1 MVYPGFA
8 EKNRMNGTWRDEW
21 RALLALALPLSLTQ
35 LSQVVLG
42 TGLLWLAAQD
52 GAMSLAVMGLAM
64 VLFNQLRTMGVGLIT
79 PTGNLVATALARGEA
94 EQAVRRHLLA
104 GLWLATLAGGFG
116 LLVLCLAGWWLPYL
130 GQDEALLRPTLPV
143 LALLAPGLL
152 PCLWFQVLR
161 QYAVGRKQPGPVLL
175 MTLLGCAFT
184 LLLGYGLLHG
194 AGSLTGRGL
203 AGVALAGTLGHVF
216 ALALFAFWQRSLLF
230 AGLGWQAWRPDFT
243 AMAALWRLGLP
254 VALTYG
260 SEAGFF
266 MLITL
271 LVGSLG
277 ADALAAHSAVNQLV
291 YIAFMVSVGFSHA
304 ASIRISES
312 VARQQF
318 ADCRRIAVLALLT
331 GWVFCALLALVYSL
345 FPQWVL
351 ALFMRESAGAVY
363 PLAASLLLL
372 AMWLQ
377 FFDSWQ
383 NIAVGLLRG
392 QADTVSSFRLST
404 LAYWGAGLPLAWWL
418 SQAHGL
424 AGVWYGLIAGLVL
437 ASLLMLRQFFR
448 ALPATA
454 TLQAEAA

>member
-1 MVYPGFA
+1 MRQV
-8 EKNRMNGTWRDEW
+8 WLDQW
-21 RALLALALPLSLTQ
+21 SQLLALALPLSLTQ

-79 PTGNLVATALARGEA
+79 PTGNLVATAVARGED
-94 EQAVRRHLLA
+94 EDAVRRHLLA

-116 LLVLCLAGWWLPYL
+116 VVVLCLAGWWLPYL
-130 GQDEALLRPTLPV
+130 GQDAALLRSALPV
-143 LALLAPGLL
+143 LVLLAPGLL

-175 MTLLGCAFT
+175 MTLLSSAFT
-184 LLLGYGLLHG
+184 LLLGYVLSRGLSG
-194 AGSLTGRGL
+194 MDGWGL

-216 ALALFAFWQRSLLF
+216 AFALFAVWQYRLLF
-230 AGLGWQAWRPDFT
+230 AGLCWQTWWPDVQT
-243 AMAALWRLGLP
+243 ISALWRLGLP

-312 VARQQF
+312 MAQQRF
-318 ADCRRIAVLALLT
+318 ADCRRIAMLALLT
-331 GWVFCALLALVYSL
+331 GWVFCVLLALLYSL

-351 ALFMRESAGAVY
+351 ALFMKDADSAVY
-363 PLAASLLLL
+363 PLAVSLLLL

-418 SQAHGL
+418 SQSHGL
-424 AGVWYGLIAGLVL
+424 AGVWYGLIAGLAL

-448 ALPATA
+448 VLSTESVLQVKPA
-454 TLQAEAA
+454 